1 MPERAE
7 TEPGAPAPP
16 GGPLGTRAH
25 LPLLLLDVDG
35 VLNPFAWRGPQE
47 GTFTDFVPHVARGFR
62 LLLSREMGQRLAR
75 LPAELCWAT
84 TWSDSI
90 DEDVAP
96 LAGLPLGLR
105 VAARMPLEPA
115 EAATNWKLV
124 QVRRLVEREQRPFIW
139 IDDDALDWP
148 GPDGRTA
155 RRWADECALPHLLLT
170 PPPERGLTPADLDA
184 LESWLQAVIA
194 RR

>member
-7 TEPGAPAPP
+7 AEPGAPAPAT
-16 GGPLGTRAH
+16 GPLGKRAH

-35 VLNPFAWRGPQE
+35 VLNPFAWHGPQE
-47 GTFTDFVPHVARGFR
+47 GTFTDFAPHVARGFR
-62 LLLSREMGQRLAR
+62 LLLSREMGRRLTR
-75 LPAELCWAT
+75 LPAEVCWAT

-105 VAARMPLEPA
+105 IAARMPLEPA

-124 QVRRLVEREQRPFIW
+124 QVRRLVEREQRPFAW

-155 RRWADECALPHLLLT
+155 RSWADELALPHLLLA